1 MAESEKQT
9 DFPFELDGGSSAT
22 PQPMSGRLSGDGPA
36 KAQPMS
42 VRLTGGKPA
51 KHLSRQQKKFGQL
64 LKEVEK
70 LRARQQCIT
79 TIWERFL
86 AAYLE
91 RIHPEEKRQHELRKD
106 VVRQLATHLHHPGKL
121 GPRQRDALADL
132 IEALLD
138 LILDHE
144 PDLTDPELLALIEF
158 FAKREADARASRGDD
173 DDEAREVNDL
183 PPLLS
188 ELINDFG
195 LDPAGFRS
203 GMSPDE
209 IEQEV
214 ERQMV
219 EGIGIDPE
227 DFYSEPTSRSRK
239 PKRKGKRKAET
250 ADPRVQAEQ
259 VEEAR
264 KRTLS
269 VIYKQLAKVLHPDL
283 ESDPVKREQ
292 KHHLMQEL
300 TTAYKKG
307 DLHTLLRLE
316 LSWIHREE
324 DDLDRLTEAKLKIY
338 IELLHQQVADLS
350 QEVASIPFLPKFA
363 IVGRFAN
370 PFTREPEGIETIL
383 ARLQPYTKS
392 LENAKAA
399 LQGPAARTEL
409 RGMIRAHI
417 EQQKAA
423 ERLPNLRMFGF

>member
-1 MAESEKQT
+1 MAKSEKQT
-9 DFPFELDGGSSAT
+9 DFPFELDGD
-22 PQPMSGRLSGDGPA
+22 QP
-36 KAQPMS
+36 AQPMS

-70 LRARQQCIT
+70 LRARQQRIT
-79 TIWERFL
+79 TTWERFL

-91 RIHPEEKRQHELRKD
+91 RIHPEEQRQHELRKD
-106 VVRQLATHLHHPGKL
+106 VVRQLATHLHNPGKL

-132 IEALLD
+132 IEAQLEV
-138 LILDHE
+138 ILNHE
-144 PDLTDPELLALIEF
+144 PELSDPELLALIEHF
-158 FAKREADARASRGDD
+158 KQRNAAARASRGDD
-173 DDEAREVNDL
+173 EVEDEEDEVNDL
-183 PPLLS
+183 PPLVS
-188 ELINDFG
+188 ELIRDLD

-209 IEQEV
+209 IEQEI
-214 ERQMV
+214 ERQML
-219 EGIGIDPE
+219 EDIGIDPE
-227 DFYSEPTSRSRK
+227 EFNSEPTSRSRK
-239 PKRKGKRKAET
+239 TKRKGKRKGQSKA

-292 KHHLMQEL
+292 NHHLMQEL

-324 DDLDRLTEAKLKIY
+324 DDLDRLTDEKLKVY
-338 IELLHQQVADLS
+338 IELLHQQVADLRR
-350 QEVASIPFLPKFA
+350 EVASIPFLPQFA
-363 IVGRFAN
+363 LVGRFAN
-370 PFTREPEGIETIL
+370 PFSGEPEAIETIL
-383 ARLQPYTKS
+383 TNLQPYTAS
-392 LENAKAA
+392 LEEAKAA

-409 RGMIRAHI
+409 RDMIRAHI
-417 EQQKAA
+417 EQQK
-423 ERLPNLRMFGF
+423 RLPDLSMFGF

>member
-1 MAESEKQT
+1 MAKSEKQT
-9 DFPFELDGGSSAT
+9 DFPFELDGD
-22 PQPMSGRLSGDGPA
+22 QP
-36 KAQPMS
+36 AQPMS

-70 LRARQQCIT
+70 LRARQQRIT
-79 TIWERFL
+79 TTWERFL

-91 RIHPEEKRQHELRKD
+91 RIHPEEQRQHELRKD
-106 VVRQLATHLHHPGKL
+106 VVRQLATHLHNPGKL
-121 GPRQRDALADL
+121 GPRQRDALTDL
-132 IEALLD
+132 IEAQLEV
-138 LILDHE
+138 ILNHE
-144 PDLTDPELLALIEF
+144 PELSDPELLALIEHF
-158 FAKREADARASRGDD
+158 KQRDAAARASRGDD
-173 DDEAREVNDL
+173 EVEDEDDEVNDL
-183 PPLLS
+183 PPFVS
-188 ELINDFG
+188 ELIRDLD

-209 IEQEV
+209 IEQEI
-214 ERQMV
+214 ERQML
-219 EGIGIDPE
+219 EDIGIDPE
-227 DFYSEPTSRSRK
+227 EFNSEPTSRSRK
-239 PKRKGKRKAET
+239 TTRKGKRKGQSKA

-316 LSWIHREE
+316 LSCYHREE
-324 DDLDRLTEAKLKIY
+324 DDLDRLTDEKLKVY
-338 IELLHQQVADLS
+338 IELLHQQVADLRR
-350 QEVASIPFLPKFA
+350 EVASIPFLPQFA
-363 IVGRFAN
+363 LVGRFAN
-370 PFTREPEGIETIL
+370 PFSGEPEAIETIL
-383 ARLQPYTKS
+383 TNLQPYTAS
-392 LENAKAA
+392 LEEAKAA

-409 RGMIRAHI
+409 RDMIRAHI
-417 EQQKAA
+417 EQQK
-423 ERLPNLRMFGF
+423 RLPDLSMFGF

>member
-1 MAESEKQT
+1 MAKSEKQT
-9 DFPFELDGGSSAT
+9 DFPFELDGD
-22 PQPMSGRLSGDGPA
+22 QP
-36 KAQPMS
+36 AQPMS

-70 LRARQQCIT
+70 LRARQQRIT
-79 TIWERFL
+79 TTWERFL

-91 RIHPEEKRQHELRKD
+91 RIHPEEQRQHELRKD
-106 VVRQLATHLHHPGKL
+106 VVRQLATHLHNPGKL

-132 IEALLD
+132 IEAQLEV
-138 LILDHE
+138 ILNHE
-144 PDLTDPELLALIEF
+144 PELSDPELLALIEHF
-158 FAKREADARASRGDD
+158 KQRNAAARASRGDD
-173 DDEAREVNDL
+173 EVEDEEDEVNDL
-183 PPLLS
+183 PPLVS
-188 ELINDFG
+188 ELIRDLD

-209 IEQEV
+209 IEQEI
-214 ERQMV
+214 ERQML
-219 EGIGIDPE
+219 EDIGIDPE
-227 DFYSEPTSRSRK
+227 EFNSEPTSRSRK
-239 PKRKGKRKAET
+239 TKRKGKRKGQSKA

-292 KHHLMQEL
+292 NHHLMQEL

-324 DDLDRLTEAKLKIY
+324 DDLDRLTDEKLKVY
-338 IELLHQQVADLS
+338 IELLHQQVADLRR
-350 QEVASIPFLPKFA
+350 EVASIPFLPQFA
-363 IVGRFAN
+363 LVGRFAN
-370 PFTREPEGIETIL
+370 PFSGEPEALAPIL
-383 ARLQPYTKS
+383 TTLPPYTAS
-392 LENAKAA
+392 LEEAKAA

-409 RGMIRAHI
+409 RDMIRAHI
-417 EQQKAA
+417 EQQK
-423 ERLPNLRMFGF
+423 RLPDLSMFGF